1 MTVLLLGP
9 AGCGKTTTMRNLLD
23 NPPPTPV
30 SATNKVEVVEGTYRG
45 FRVKFIDTPGL
56 HIASSQLARNIG
68 VLNAAKAAFKRH
80 KPDLVCCVVPC
91 CCRVVPFCCC

>member
-1 MTVLLLGP
+1 
-9 AGCGKTTTMRNLLD
+9 MRNLLD